1 MKKLF
6 DDAIKKIDRYTKS
19 VEMDFPDDFVAECK
33 AEMEEKLA
41 EIKAAAGA
49 EKDFEEYVLTA

>member
-6 DDAIKKIDRYTKS
+6 DDAIRKIDRYTKS
-19 VEMDFPDDFVAECK
+19 VEMDFPDDFVVECK

-41 EIKAAAGA
+41 EIKAAGA